1 MAILDIITYPAEILL
16 RPTKPI
22 EAFDEKL
29 KKLAADMI
37 ETMNAASGVGLAA
50 NQVNVGFQIGVI
62 SLSEDRKKSNTPK
75 EYLIFANPKIIEG
88 KNEVM
93 SKEGCLSLP
102 DFSEEV
108 QRFEELLVEFLT
120 INNSME
126 RRRLVAL
133 PAIAFQHE
141 LDHLNGITLLNRV
154 SKLKVRL
161 YKKEL
166 QKAAKTP

>member
-1 MAILDIITYPAEILL
+1 MSLLNIVTYPAEILL
-16 RPTKPI
+16 QPTKPI

-29 KKLAADMI
+29 KKLASDMI

-50 NQVNVGFQIGVI
+50 NQVNVILQIGII
-62 SLSEDRKKSNTPK
+62 SLAEDRKKTPENK

-108 QRFEELLVEFLT
+108 PRFEELTVLFLD
-120 INNSME
+120 INNMIQ
-126 RRRLVAL
+126 RRKLVAL

-166 QKAAKTP
+166 MKAAKIS